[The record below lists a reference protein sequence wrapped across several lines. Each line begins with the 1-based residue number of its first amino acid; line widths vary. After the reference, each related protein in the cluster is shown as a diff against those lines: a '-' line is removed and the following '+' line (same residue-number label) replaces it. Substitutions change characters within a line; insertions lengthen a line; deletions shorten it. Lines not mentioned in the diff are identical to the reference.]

1 MVRFW
6 ILFVLIVA
14 LLAFL
19 AQILSKF
26 NVIQRKTRIYFGI
39 LLLVIAASIGIFT
52 FFQDKKEDAIND
64 LAQLFLQ
71 GKDLICPVG
80 TQNIEANRT
89 TFNFISGT
97 LTLMGKEQS
106 DYYRKT
112 IPLKACKLKDD
123 TKSH

>member
-6 ILFVLIVA
+6 ILFILIVA

-26 NVIQRKTRIYFGI
+26 NVIQHKTRIYFGI

-52 FFQDKKEDAIND
+52 FFQDKKEDKIND

-71 GKDLICPVG
+71 GKDLICQVG
-80 TQNIEANRT
+80 TQSIEANRT

-106 DYYRKT
+106 DYYHKT
-112 IPLKACKLKDD
+112 IPLKACELKDD

>member
-6 ILFVLIVA
+6 ILFILIVA

-52 FFQDKKEDAIND
+52 FFQDKKEYAIND

-71 GKDLICPVG
+71 GKDLICQVG

>member
-6 ILFVLIVA
+6 ILFIPIVA

-52 FFQDKKEDAIND
+52 FFQDKKEDKIND

-71 GKDLICPVG
+71 GKDLICQVG
-80 TQNIEANRT
+80 TQSIEANRT

-106 DYYRKT
+106 DYYHKT

>member
-52 FFQDKKEDAIND
+52 FFQDKKEDKIND

-71 GKDLICPVG
+71 GKYLICQVG
-80 TQNIEANRT
+80 TQSIEANRT

>member
-6 ILFVLIVA
+6 ILFILVVA

-26 NVIQRKTRIYFGI
+26 DIIRRKTRVYFGI
-39 LLLVIAASIGIFT
+39 FLLIVAVGIGIFT
-52 FFQDKKEDAIND
+52 FFQEKREDKIND

-71 GKDLICPVG
+71 GKSLVCQMG
-80 TQNIEANRT
+80 TQDIEVDKE

-97 LTLMGKEQS
+97 LTLMGKENS
-106 DYYRKT
+106 DYNRKI
-112 IPLKACKLKDD
+112 IPLKACKLKNAE
-123 TKSH
+123 SH

>member
-6 ILFVLIVA
+6 ILFILIVA

-52 FFQDKKEDAIND
+52 FFQDKKEDKIND

-71 GKDLICPVG
+71 GKDLICQVG

-106 DYYRKT
+106 NYYRKT

>member
-6 ILFVLIVA
+6 ILFILIVA

-52 FFQDKKEDAIND
+52 FFQDKKEDKIND

-71 GKDLICPVG
+71 FKDLICQVV
-80 TQNIEANRT
+80 TQSIESNRT

-106 DYYRKT
+106 DYYHKT

>member
-6 ILFVLIVA
+6 ILFILIVA

-52 FFQDKKEDAIND
+52 FFQDKKEDKIND

-71 GKDLICPVG
+71 GKDLICQVG
-80 TQNIEANRT
+80 TQSIEVNRT

-97 LTLMGKEQS
+97 LTLMRKEQS
-106 DYYRKT
+106 DYYHKT

>member
-6 ILFVLIVA
+6 IFFVLIVA

-52 FFQDKKEDAIND
+52 FFQDKKEDEIHD

-71 GKDLICPVG
+71 GKDLICQVG

-106 DYYRKT
+106 DYDRKT
-112 IPLKACKLKDD
+112 IPLKACKLKND

>member
-6 ILFVLIVA
+6 ILFILVVA

-26 NVIQRKTRIYFGI
+26 DIIHRKMRIYFGI
-39 LLLVIAASIGIFT
+39 FLLVIAVGIGIFT
-52 FFQDKKEDAIND
+52 FFQEKREDKIND

-71 GKDLICPVG
+71 GKPLVCQMG
-80 TQNIEANRT
+80 TQTIETNRE

-97 LTLMGKEQS
+97 FTLMGKENS
-106 DYYRKT
+106 DYHRKT
-112 IPLKACKLKDD
+112 IPLKACKLKNAE
-123 TKSH
+123 SH

>member
-6 ILFVLIVA
+6 VLFILILA

-26 NVIQRKTRIYFGI
+26 NIINRKMRIYFGI
-39 LLLVIAASIGIFT
+39 LLLVIAMGIGVFT
-52 FFQDKKEDAIND
+52 FFQNKKEDEINN
-64 LAQLFLQ
+64 LAQFFLQ
-71 GKDLICPVG
+71 GKSLICQVG
-80 TQNIEANRT
+80 TQNIETNRA

-97 LTLMGKEQS
+97 LTLMGKEKS

>member
-52 FFQDKKEDAIND
+52 FFQDKKEDKIND

-71 GKDLICPVG
+71 GKDLICQVG

-106 DYYRKT
+106 NYYRKT

>member
-6 ILFVLIVA
+6 ILFILIVA

-52 FFQDKKEDAIND
+52 FFQDKKEDKIND

-71 GKDLICPVG
+71 GKDLICLVG

-106 DYYRKT
+106 NYYRKT

>member
-6 ILFVLIVA
+6 ILFILIVA

-71 GKDLICPVG
+71 GKDLICQVG

-106 DYYRKT
+106 NYYRKT